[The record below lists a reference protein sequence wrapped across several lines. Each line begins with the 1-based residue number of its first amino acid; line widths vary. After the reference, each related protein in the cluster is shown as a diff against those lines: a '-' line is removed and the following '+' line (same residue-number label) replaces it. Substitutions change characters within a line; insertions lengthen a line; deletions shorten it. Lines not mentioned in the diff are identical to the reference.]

1 MPGCKFQDKWL
12 TNNAF
17 KSWIR
22 KDTSNS
28 HGAFCQLCNKS
39 IDLTSMGKTALTS
52 HSKGKKHKENEDRLR
67 SGNIQVF
74 MHSYKIHSTT
84 PATTSAVTIIPSDT
98 TMSSSQSAVSLSSYI
113 TKSETLNAE
122 VWWCLKTVASNYS
135 SNEET
140 SFTFQQMF
148 SDYVIAKSMSC
159 GETKSMYITCLG
171 IAPYLKSYKLIL
183 FIILF
188 CNLLHLF
195 LLPLSYSK

>member
-39 IDLTSMGKTALTS
+39 IDLTSIGKTALTS

-74 MHSYKIHSTT
+74 MHLHKFHSTT
-84 PATTSAVTIIPSDT
+84 PATTSA
-98 TMSSSQSAVSLSSYI
+98 SAVSLSSYI

-135 SNEET
+135 FSSNEAT
-140 SFTFQQMF
+140 SYTFQQMF
-148 SDYVIAKSMSC
+148 PDCHCQEYELWRDKIYVYHMFWNCSILKCSAGNKS
-159 GETKSMYITCLG
+159 KR
-171 IAPYLKSYKLIL
+171 
-183 FIILF
+183 
-188 CNLLHLF
+188 
-195 LLPLSYSK
+195 